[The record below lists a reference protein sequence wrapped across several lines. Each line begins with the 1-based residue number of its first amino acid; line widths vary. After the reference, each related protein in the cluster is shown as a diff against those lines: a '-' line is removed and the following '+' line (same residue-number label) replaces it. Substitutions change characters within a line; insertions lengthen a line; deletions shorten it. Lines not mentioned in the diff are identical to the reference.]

1 MHKCS
6 FSVKQWM
13 LVGLLIWGL
22 EAVSLPRKNYLE
34 MATLFGRGW
43 IEA

>member
-6 FSVKQWM
+6 SSVKQWM
-13 LVGLLIWGL
+13 LVGLLIWGS
-22 EAVSLPRKNYLE
+22 EAVSLPGKNYLE